1 MLKEVR
7 LPYGK
12 TVCFEYDA
20 LGRRTAKLFNDHVFR
35 YLWDGNVMVQEWQ
48 YEEKDRPQHSIDEF
62 GRIRMLG
69 DEPVEDLVTWYM
81 RKVHTSLW
89 QSYRTVNATRLS
101 ATIWVAPWKRT
112 TVMAT

>member
-12 TVCFEYDA
+12 TVRFEYDA
-20 LGRRTAKLFNDHVFR
+20 LGRRTAKLFNGHVFR
-35 YLWDGNVMVQEWQ
+35 YLWDGNVMVQEWH

-69 DEPVEDLVTWYM
+69 DDPVDNLVTWVYEEGSY
-81 RKVHTSLW
+81 VLW
-89 QSYRTVNATRLS
+89 QRYIMVNATRLS
-101 ATIWVAPWKRT
+101 ATIWVAQWKLT
-112 TVMAT
+112 TVMVT